1 MIHKG
6 LAVSTTTKNIDIL
19 KQLFNNLSEQE
30 KERFLGDISSQ
41 NNLEKV
47 IESREISYCPHC
59 DSTHFVKN
67 GTKCNNQ
74 RYLCRDCK
82 KSFVEQTGTILY
94 NSQKDMA
101 VF

>member
-1 MIHKG
+1 MIYKG
-6 LAVSTTTKNIDIL
+6 LTMSTTTNNIDIL

-41 NNLEKV
+41 NPLEKV
-47 IESREISYCPHC
+47 IEPKEVSCCPHC

-82 KSFVEQTGTILY
+82 KSFVEQTGTPYESVQRYAI
-94 NSQKDMA
+94 ST
-101 VF
+101 